1 MLEIGVH
8 KGGSLDMWRKLLEPQ
23 AIIFGIDID
32 PTCAKFD
39 GKKRPNKNWIAGR
52 S

>member
-39 GKKRPNKNWIAGR
+39 GKAPR
-52 S
+52 